1 MEILLYGAI
10 GYGIGKLYIN
20 NVKIVK
26 NQHYTMIKHHI
37 KMFKMNIKTD
47 MMYRNHRSGCCNHL
61 PVSEIGKKR
70 QCHEYFKVHF
80 NKPEGLMNMQSGK

>member
-47 MMYRNHRSGCCNHL
+47 MIRYVYGANEKTLRD
-61 PVSEIGKKR
+61 PT
-70 QCHEYFKVHF
+70 
-80 NKPEGLMNMQSGK
+80 